1 MVTIK
6 HAGLTDLGCV
16 REKNEDRWMV
26 EPEIGLYIVADGMG
40 GQLGGGVAS
49 KVVVE
54 VLPLLVRK
62 RFADIAD
69 LSDAAA
75 AECLCEL
82 LAYLSNRLRDGGKE
96 QAGLSGLGS
105 TVIMLL
111 VRDEKALI
119 GQMGDSRAYLLRD
132 RRLKQLT
139 TDHTLVQLL
148 IESGDITPEE
158 VATHPSRGQLTRY
171 VGMEGDPLP
180 EVQLLELHA
189 GDRLL
194 LCSDGLT
201 GMLSNQEIHSF
212 LDRRLTPK
220 TVCKRLVEAA
230 KKADGKDNITVVAIS
245 VSKGSKQRQTQK
257 RCSK

>member
-1 MVTIK
+1 
-6 HAGLTDLGCV
+6 
-16 REKNEDRWMV
+16 
-26 EPEIGLYIVADGMG
+26 MG
-40 GQLGGGVAS
+40 GQLGGGLAS

-54 VLPLLVRK
+54 VLPTLVRK
-62 RFADIAD
+62 GFAEIAN
-69 LSDAAA
+69 LSGAAA
-75 AECLCEL
+75 AECLREV

-96 QAGLSGLGS
+96 QAGLNGLGS

-119 GQMGDSRAYLLRD
+119 GQMGDSRVYLLRD

-171 VGMEGDPLP
+171 VGMEAEPLP
-180 EVQLLELHA
+180 EVQSLKLRP

-201 GMLSNQEIHSF
+201 GMLSNQEIRSI
-212 LDRRLTPK
+212 LDKRLVPK
-220 TVCKRLVEAA
+220 AICRRLVEAA
-230 KKADGKDNITVVAIS
+230 KKAGGKDNITVVAIS
-245 VSKGSKQRQTQK
+245 VSKDSKQRRTQK
-257 RCSK
+257 KCSK